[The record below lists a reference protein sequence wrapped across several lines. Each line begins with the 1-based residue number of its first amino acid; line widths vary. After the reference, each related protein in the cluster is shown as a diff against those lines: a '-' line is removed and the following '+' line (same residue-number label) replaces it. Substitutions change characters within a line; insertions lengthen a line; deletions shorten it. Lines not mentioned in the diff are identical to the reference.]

1 MSKYLNPKIDLTF
14 KKVFGLHSNLVM
26 SLLNA
31 LLPLPEGMKIM
42 SVEYITNETVPEN
55 PARKNAIVDVRCKDN
70 YGRGFIVEMQ
80 NYWNR
85 EFFSRTLY
93 NATAMYS
100 QQLAMGNPFDNL
112 KDVYALAIV
121 NDKAFDYEGD
131 NGYIQEFYITNKNHP
146 DDRRHDLS
154 LIFVELK
161 KYKPVDKGS
170 RALKDLWLKFLT
182 EIDET
187 TQSVEEDMLAN
198 PDIKQA
204 LEIVERSAM
213 TEAELY
219 AYNDCILNLKGQH
232 DSIVEATDKGR
243 AEGRA
248 EGLAEGRA
256 EGLVE
261 GAKQQAIA
269 TARSAKSM
277 GLPIDQIVLLTNL
290 TPDEIIAL

>member
-31 LLPLPEGMKIM
+31 LLPLPEGMTIV

-55 PARKNAIVDVRCKDN
+55 PAKKNSIVDVRCKDN

-80 NYWNR
+80 NYWNN
-85 EFFSRTLY
+85 EFFQRTLY

-100 QQLAMGNPFDNL
+100 QQLAMGNPFDKL

-131 NGYIQEFYITNKNHP
+131 DGYIQEFYITNKNHP

-187 TQSVEEDMLAN
+187 TQYVEEDMLAN

-219 AYNDCILNLKGQH
+219 AYNDCILNLKAEH

-248 EGLAEGRA
+248 EGLAEGRT

-277 GLPIDQIVLLTNL
+277 GLPIDKIVLLTNL
-290 TPDEIIAL
+290 TPDEITAL